1 MKSFIIL
8 NISEKNL
15 NEYLSSLF
23 NMLKETKDDVI
34 YIDNIMNEEDSILAY
49 SKINMPNKQNA
60 FKVDIYEPTKEE
72 QMQIQFNRRNYL
84 RKLIK
89 DGVQPPP
96 SQTLID
102 RFLK

>member
-23 NMLKETKDDVI
+23 KLLRETKDDVI

-49 SKINMPNKQNA
+49 SKVNMPNKQNA
-60 FKVDIYEPTKEE
+60 FKVDIYKPTKEE

-84 RKLIK
+84 RGLIK

-96 SQTLID
+96 PQSLID
-102 RFLK
+102 QFLK